1 MIFMKQYS
9 TIQMQVRLLIFRD
22 FRPFL
27 IHHWIF
33 LEAWHYFASYKK
45 LQSVSSLF
53 KVQVSL
59 ILFMF
64 FFPSTSRRRNIRE
77 NKSVGKFYINQRPF
91 PLLVFSNLKS
101 CFPVGEFDVTSLSQ
115 QMGKFFMEQLFFDT
129 QFWSAKLKAFKIS

>member
-1 MIFMKQYS
+1 MIFMKQYT
-9 TIQMQVRLLIFRD
+9 TIKMQVQLLIFRD

-64 FFPSTSRRRNIRE
+64 FFPSTSRDEILE
-77 NKSVGKFYINQRPF
+77 EKKSVGEFYINQRPF
-91 PLLVFSNLKS
+91 PLLVFLKFKVLLS
-101 CFPVGEFDVTSLSQ
+101 GWRVRRNFPFTTNEEILLGEIIFQYT
-115 QMGKFFMEQLFFDT
+115 FFEKQS
-129 QFWSAKLKAFKIS
+129 W